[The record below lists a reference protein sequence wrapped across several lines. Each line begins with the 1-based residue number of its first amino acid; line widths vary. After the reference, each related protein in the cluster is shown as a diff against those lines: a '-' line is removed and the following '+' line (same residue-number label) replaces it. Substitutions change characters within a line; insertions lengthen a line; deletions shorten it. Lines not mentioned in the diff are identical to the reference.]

1 MHLGNFGGLRA
12 RIGAVALAV
21 LASCSSAVAA
31 DEQRA
36 RRLIYNSDADNM
48 FIHAKPP
55 MKPAD
60 VHAKVDEVADNGCT
74 TLFMSV
80 NEGMTMNFPGRV
92 VELSGTYLTP
102 AQNEHVAKVAVEK
115 AATLERCLVNL
126 RALIAAGH
134 DPIGLIID
142 RARQKKL
149 EVFISF
155 RMNEVHLCNN
165 PDTMPAPLLISR
177 YWREHPEWHIGTP
190 GDKLNRTYT
199 EIIGPRLNPAFNWL
213 PGGLNYALPEVRTL
227 RLAQLRECC
236 ERYPID
242 GLDLDFQRFPM
253 YFRAGEEMANVPT
266 MTAWIRQVREL
277 TRQAGRNRGRP
288 LLLSVRVMPAP
299 AQALAIGLD
308 PVTWA
313 REGLI
318 DIVSAG
324 HFLRP
329 TSAVAIPE
337 YRNALPANVPLY
349 GSIDLHG
356 TDVSTRTAEHR
367 RMARQFWKDKAD
379 GVLVFNFFTPREQGR
394 EPDWAVLKELGDPD
408 KIPPE
413 SPSTR

>member
-1 MHLGNFGGLRA
+1 MHFGSYRGLRA
-12 RIGAVALAV
+12 RIVAGFLVVSA
-21 LASCSSAVAA
+21 LCSSSTAA
-31 DEQRA
+31 DLQRT

-48 FIHAKPP
+48 FIHTKPP

-60 VHAKVDEVADNGCT
+60 VYAYVDEVADHGCT

-80 NEGMTMNFPGRV
+80 NVGMTMNYPSKIT
-92 VELSGTYLTP
+92 EMCGTNLTP
-102 AQNEHVAKVAVEK
+102 AQVEHVNRVAAEK
-115 AATLERCLVNL
+115 AVTLERGAVNL
-126 RALIAAGH
+126 RDLVEAGH
-134 DPIGLIID
+134 DPLGLIID

-165 PDTMPAPLLISR
+165 PDVMPAPLLVSK
-177 YWREHPEWHIGTP
+177 YWREHPEWHIGAP

-213 PGGLNYALPEVRTL
+213 PGGLNYALPEVREL

-253 YFRAGEEMANVPT
+253 YFRPGEEKANVTT
-266 MTAWIRQVREL
+266 MTAWIRQVREM
-277 TRQAGRNRGRP
+277 TREAGRKRGRP
-288 LLLSVRVMPAP
+288 LLLSVRVMPKP
-299 AQALAIGLD
+299 AQALDIGLD
-308 PVTWA
+308 PVSWA
-313 REGLI
+313 RDGSI

-329 TSAVAIPE
+329 TSPVAIPD
-337 YRNALPANVPLY
+337 YREMLPATVPLY

-408 KIPPE
+408 KIRAEDP
-413 SPSTR
+413 